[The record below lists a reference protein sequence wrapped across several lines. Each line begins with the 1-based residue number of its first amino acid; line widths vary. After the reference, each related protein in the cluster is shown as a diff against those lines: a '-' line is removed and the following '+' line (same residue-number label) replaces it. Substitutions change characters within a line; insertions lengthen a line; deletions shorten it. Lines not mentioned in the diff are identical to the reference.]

1 MSADANPPFGGSTPY
16 WNIYRIIG
24 TFAACAF
31 VGVFGW
37 KTINATILVDLKAF
51 GFSDFLSLLL
61 AFFSISLSLVFYL
74 KASETSNTFY
84 DNTYKFTA
92 NVSEILGRIEAGFSE
107 RLRHLD
113 EGYSRLG
120 DRFDKIPFN
129 FVKAEQQIVKEQE
142 VVDEK
147 EKERDRLLD
156 ELLAKARLQDNEKAQ
171 YLERLHATESQLA
184 QAKEEVLLLRR
195 RQQRAETDSEG
206 TVSDRAFRILRNVAR
221 RAIAREIAITQTDR
235 LSELVRREITQHP
248 PRFIFHLQTQ
258 GLLDKELNLTA
269 EGVSLLSQYMSRD
282 AA

>member
-1 MSADANPPFGGSTPY
+1 MSGQEAHPPHTSGAPY
-16 WNIYRIIG
+16 WNVYRIIG
-24 TFAACAF
+24 TFAACVF
-31 VGVFGW
+31 LGVFGW
-37 KTINATILVDLKAF
+37 KIINTTILIDLKAF

-156 ELLAKARLQDNEKAQ
+156 ELLAKARLQDSEKA
-171 YLERLHATESQLA
+171 E
-184 QAKEEVLLLRR
+184 
-195 RQQRAETDSEG
+195 
-206 TVSDRAFRILRNVAR
+206 
-221 RAIAREIAITQTDR
+221 
-235 LSELVRREITQHP
+235 
-248 PRFIFHLQTQ
+248 
-258 GLLDKELNLTA
+258 
-269 EGVSLLSQYMSRD
+269 
-282 AA
+282 